1 MARAEVDGVE
11 VEFADSGGSGPAVVL
26 SHGFLMD
33 HTMFAAQ
40 VEALAPEFRVVT
52 WDQRGFGGT
61 RAPGPFSY
69 WDSANDLLGLLDHLG
84 LEHAV
89 VGGMSQGGFVS
100 LRAALLA
107 PARVDALVLIDTQAG
122 CEDPALV
129 PSYDLMLDTW
139 RQQGPA
145 PVQEIVASII
155 IGPGEWPEY
164 YESWAALE
172 IEQLTLAYRCLMDRD
187 DISDRLGEIT
197 CPALV
202 VHGLDDAAIP
212 LARAEELRAGLGGE
226 ATLVPVAGGS
236 HASNVTHAEEVNE
249 ALLTFLRA
257 VRVA

>member
-1 MARAEVDGVE
+1 LARAGLDVIE
-11 VEFADSGGSGPAVVL
+11 VEFSDSGGSGPAVVL

-33 HTMFAAQ
+33 RTMFDAQ
-40 VEALAPEFRVVT
+40 VEALAREFRVVT

-69 WDSANDLLGLLDHLG
+69 WDSAQDLLGLMDYLG
-84 LEHAV
+84 LEHAI

-107 PARVDALVLIDTQAG
+107 AARVDALVLLDTQSG

-139 RQQGPA
+139 REQGPG

-155 IGPGEWPEY
+155 LGPGDWTVWFAK
-164 YESWAALE
+164 WAALE
-172 IEQLTLAYRCLMDRD
+172 PEQMTLAYRCLMDRD
-187 DISDRLGEIT
+187 DITDQLAEIS

-202 VHGLDDAAIP
+202 LHGLDDAAIP
-212 LARAEELRAGLGGE
+212 VGKAEELCAGLAGE
-226 ATLVPVAGGS
+226 VTFVTVAGGP
-236 HASNVTHAEEVNE
+236 HASNITHAAQVNE
-249 ALLTFLRA
+249 ALLEFLRA
-257 VRVA
+257 VSPA